1 MPGMIALVERCA
13 QHGVQRMEVGMPHRG
28 RLSLLCN
35 LLGKPP
41 GALFGEMEGRQSEF
55 HVGDVKYHLG
65 QSATLNC
72 PIQVRST
79 ASQSGHD
86 EQPHGLAFQGISKT
100 R

>member
-79 ASQSGHD
+79 ASQSGHG
-86 EQPHGLAFQGISKT
+86 EHPHGLAFQGISKT